1 MAVSVIIPAY
11 NSVDT
16 IGKTVSA
23 SRSIG
28 SASEVIVV
36 DDGSRD
42 ATAEAAR
49 EAGADQVVVLPRNRG
64 KGAAMSAGV
73 AAARSR
79 TILFLDADLAE
90 SAGLAGS
97 LVDAVGGRCAMSV
110 AVFPRQ
116 PGVGGL
122 GLARGIAAAAIRLLG
137 GIEVMAPLSG
147 QRVIPRELVEHLG
160 LASRFGVE
168 TALTAEAALLGIP
181 IVEVPL
187 PLQHAHTGRTAA
199 GFLHRARQLKD
210 ILRYALLAVYGLS
223 WPALSSARTSGRIAV
238 SLMAFAAIVASG
250 AAIEPPAVTRIIIAA
265 LAGIIAWIPCLWISS
280 VCLKLRKLN
289 YLGRSVPGA
298 AGLVLPIVAVPLMLL
313 PGLAPDVRAAALVVV
328 SVLGAV
334 GLLDDLYA
342 SRHQA
347 RGLRGHL
354 RALLS
359 GRLTTGGVKAV
370 GGLAAGVAA
379 GAMLAPGRPGM
390 IVLDALLIALCANS
404 VNLLDL
410 RPGRALKGFALLC
423 AIALLASPDSLRLLG
438 TMFALALVLAPAELA
453 GRVMLGDVGANVLGG
468 TAGIGLVIALSPW
481 QRLVAALA
489 LLAFHVICERVSFS
503 ELVRNN
509 RALAWLDALGTGH
522 LPMLPTR
529 EAVP

>member
-1 MAVSVIIPAY
+1 
-11 NSVDT
+11 
-16 IGKTVSA
+16 
-23 SRSIG
+23 
-28 SASEVIVV
+28 
-36 DDGSRD
+36 
-42 ATAEAAR
+42 
-49 EAGADQVVVLPRNRG
+49 
-64 KGAAMSAGV
+64 MS
-73 AAARSR
+73 
-79 TILFLDADLAE
+79 
-90 SAGLAGS
+90 
-97 LVDAVGGRCAMSV
+97 
-110 AVFPRQ
+110 
-116 PGVGGL
+116 
-122 GLARGIAAAAIRLLG
+122 
-137 GIEVMAPLSG
+137 
-147 QRVIPRELVEHLG
+147 
-160 LASRFGVE
+160 
-168 TALTAEAALLGIP
+168 
-181 IVEVPL
+181 
-187 PLQHAHTGRTAA
+187 
-199 GFLHRARQLKD
+199 
-210 ILRYALLAVYGLS
+210 
-223 WPALSSARTSGRIAV
+223 
-238 SLMAFAAIVASG
+238 
-250 AAIEPPAVTRIIIAA
+250 
-265 LAGIIAWIPCLWISS
+265 
-280 VCLKLRKLN
+280 
-289 YLGRSVPGA
+289 
-298 AGLVLPIVAVPLMLL
+298 
-313 PGLAPDVRAAALVVV
+313 AAALVVV

-354 RALLS
+354 RALFS

-410 RPGRALKGFALLC
+410 RPGHALKGFALLS

-509 RALAWLDALGTGH
+509 HALAWLDALGTGH